1 MEPGVPRASWV
12 IVVQWSEEGL
22 RGTFQKQGN
31 EDRTVEESISGL
43 LKKDS
48 SLHEVK
54 TPDQLRF
61 RLRARERRNRQ
72 KASKQTN
79 KPKQTNKT
87 PHTKKTKAPN
97 KKISFMKSVSL
108 VIPVRGV
115 FSNKMIKGHLVADFF

>member
-54 TPDQLRF
+54 TPDQLMF

-72 KASKQTN
+72 KANKQTN
-79 KPKQTNKT
+79 KPKQKQEKT
-87 PHTKKTKAPN
+87 PHTKKQKPQT

-115 FSNKMIKGHLVADFF
+115 FSIR